1 MRTLLYQDE
10 EKALYQQGAFFI
22 LFERT
27 PTIEFGQGG
36 TGTYLTELPE
46 WYEREVRDQK
56 LTAVLSD
63 ESQPTGVLQHSPS
76 KNGDRK
82 V

>member
-1 MRTLLYQDE
+1 MRVLLYQDE

-27 PTIEFGQGG
+27 PSIDFSQGG
-36 TGTYLTELPE
+36 TGTHLRELPE

-56 LTAVLSD
+56 LTEL
-63 ESQPTGVLQHSPS
+63 LRSPS
-76 KNGDRK
+76 NNDDKK

>member
-10 EKALYQQGAFFI
+10 EKALYKQDTFFI

-27 PTIEFGQGG
+27 PTIDFNEGG
-36 TGTYLTELPE
+36 TGTYLSELPE

-56 LTAVLSD
+56 IKVL
-63 ESQPTGVLQHSPS
+63 LQHSPS
-76 KNGDRK
+76 NNDDKL
-82 V
+82 VL